1 MTITSQFSAPD
12 SALGYLYQVRVAL
25 LWSLR
30 RLKSGSDFVVSL
42 ETLDDV
48 TFETS
53 VGTPVELLQTKYHRI
68 REAAI
73 TDASPD
79 LWKSLRIWFEGYAG
93 KIIPPGTTL
102 YLITTGKAPEGSIA
116 SYLRSTGRDVD
127 SALKGLE
134 TVARTSKSNANVP
147 AFAAFLNASPV
158 DRRKLMEDIVIIDS
172 APSIK
177 DLDGELKAEVFWATE
192 RQYHEAFLER
202 IEGWWL
208 RRSLKQLASSED
220 EDRIHAVEIDE
231 QMSELRDQF
240 KRDSL
245 PIDKDLLTFDLDE
258 TTRIA
263 HASSE
268 FVLQLEVVEAGKRR
282 IASAVRDYYRA
293 FEQRSRWLRNEL
305 LLIGDIAQYD
315 RRLIEE
321 WELIFDAV
329 NDELRENPTEEM
341 KQKAG
346 RKVLEWAE
354 HTSLPIRPRVIEPFV
369 SRGSLHMLSDDL
381 RLGWHPEFRDKF
393 STFPE
398 SKESVA

>member
-1 MTITSQFSAPD
+1 MITTSQFSASD

-53 VGTPVELLQTKYHRI
+53 SGDPEELLQTKHHRN
-68 REAAI
+68 REAVL
-73 TDASPD
+73 TDSSLD
-79 LWKSLRIWFEGYAG
+79 LWKSLRIWFEGYAA

-102 YLITTGKAPEGSIA
+102 YLITTGEAPEGSIA
-116 SYLRSTGRDVD
+116 SYMRSNDRNVD
-127 SALKGLE
+127 SALKRLE
-134 TVARTSKSNANVP
+134 AIARTSKNKSNVP
-147 AFAAFLNASPV
+147 AFAAFLNASPA

-172 APSIK
+172 APSIT
-177 DLDGELKAEVFWATE
+177 DLDGELKAEVFWATD
-192 RQYHEAFLER
+192 RQYHDAFLER
-202 IEGWWL
+202 VEGWWL
-208 RRSLKQLASSED
+208 RRSLEQLASSKG
-220 EDRIHAVEIDE
+220 EDRILAIEIDE

-245 PIDKDLLTFDLDE
+245 PIDEDLLIFDLDE

-268 FVLQLEVVEAGKRR
+268 FVLQLEVVVAGKRR
-282 IASAVRDYYRA
+282 IAAAVRDYYRA

-305 LLIGDIAQYD
+305 LLIGDIAQYEH
-315 RRLIEE
+315 RLIEE
-321 WELIFDAV
+321 WELVFDAA
-329 NDELRENPTEEM
+329 NDELSENPTEET

-369 SRGSLHMLSDDL
+369 SRGSLHMLADDL
-381 RLGWHPEFRDKF
+381 RLGWHPEFRDKLG
-393 STFPE
+393 TLQE